1 MLCSPSPPGER
12 RCICKAGWV
21 AWKWDCLPRAGL
33 GEECSSSLQCQLEQ
47 GEGMECSPVSHTC
60 ACAHGFGP
68 APPSSSHT
76 DPLCIKLHP
85 AKTGDQLTYHED
97 TKVNEKAS
105 PDFSDDVIPVF
116 VPLKQLA
123 TPKRIP
129 SFGDSG
135 HLIQRALEAS
145 LARHT
150 PVSGH
155 QIQDNDPKN
164 GLPTSQNT
172 GSSYTLIRS
181 AVKASLNLS
190 EGMVGDGGFE
200 EEEVQIYW
208 RTSYTMVLL
217 GCLLLCLALA
227 ALLTGLYL
235 RALQEKRAS
244 QATLKSLIKFLT
256 DQEKE
261 AGFGHTGEGEEG
273 PLPPSYEDTEKKEP
287 TPTFDYS
294 ILDEPRKTFP
304 SRLML
309 APLEG
314 SNVIKLPAPHASHV
328 PLPGIQAKKPNRRE
342 RRSYQ
347 QLDPT
352 TLMGNPAAATLTQM
366 LASKNSR
373 MEEEDNSKQE
383 LN

>member
-1 MLCSPSPPGER
+1 
-12 RCICKAGWV
+12 
-21 AWKWDCLPRAGL
+21 
-33 GEECSSSLQCQLEQ
+33 
-47 GEGMECSPVSHTC
+47 MECSPVSHTC
-60 ACAHGFGP
+60 ACAHGFRP
-68 APPSSSHT
+68 APPSASHT

-85 AKTGDQLTYHED
+85 AKDDSVLTYHED
-97 TKVNEKAS
+97 TKVNEKAT
-105 PDFSDDVIPVF
+105 PQLSDVEVIPVF
-116 VPLKQLA
+116 VPLKRLA
-123 TPKRIP
+123 EPKRIP
-129 SFGDSG
+129 YFGDSG

-145 LARHT
+145 LSRHSPQSGQQT
-150 PVSGH
+150 P
-155 QIQDNDPKN
+155 DN
-164 GLPTSQNT
+164 LPHSPDTRHPSPDN

-181 AVKASLNLS
+181 AVKAALNSS
-190 EGMVGDGGFE
+190 EELVGDGGFDE
-200 EEEVQIYW
+200 EEKQIQIYW
-208 RTSYTMVLL
+208 RAGNTMVLL
-217 GCLLLCLALA
+217 GCLLLCSGLA

-261 AGFGHTGEGEEG
+261 AGFVHTADDGAPERKD
-273 PLPPSYEDTEKKEP
+273 LEKDEP
-287 TPTFDYS
+287 TPTFDYA
-294 ILDEPRKTFP
+294 ILDGGRNTLP
-304 SRLML
+304 SRLTL

-314 SNVIKLPAPHASHV
+314 SNIVKLPPPQSCHV

-366 LASKNSR
+366 LANAEVKKDEENS
-373 MEEEDNSKQE
+373 DQS